1 MHSPP
6 ENPAAA
12 ESAMLGKRL
21 KDAREAIGLPQ
32 AAVAD
37 HLGIPRPSVSDIE
50 TGRRRVAFFELKQL
64 AALYRKPLSHFS
76 EDESDDDAV
85 DATTQALFRTAS
97 ELSDGDRQQ
106 VLRFAQFLQEAG
118 PARAPNRNS
127 TGAE

>member
-1 MHSPP
+1 MSSAS

-12 ESAMLGKRL
+12 ESATLGKRL

-50 TGRRRVAFFELKQL
+50 TGRRRVAFLELKQL
-64 AALYRKPLSHFS
+64 AALYRRPLSHFS
-76 EDESDDDAV
+76 EDDSDDAV
-85 DATTQALFRTAS
+85 DATTRALFRTAS
-97 ELSDGDRQQ
+97 ELSDDDRQQ

-127 TGAE
+127 TGVE

>member
-1 MHSPP
+1 MSTAP
-6 ENPAAA
+6 ENLAAD
-12 ESAMLGKRL
+12 ESAALGKRL

-50 TGRRRVAFFELKQL
+50 TGRRRVAFLELKQL
-64 AALYRKPLSHFS
+64 AALYRRPLSHFS
-76 EDESDDDAV
+76 GDESDEV

-97 ELSDGDRQQ
+97 GLSDDDRQQ
-106 VLRFAQFLQEAG
+106 VLRFAQFLREAG
-118 PARAPNRNS
+118 PARAPSRDG

>member
-1 MHSPP
+1 MNSPP
-6 ENPAAA
+6 ENLAAA
-12 ESAMLGKRL
+12 ESEMLGKRL

-32 AAVAD
+32 AAAAN

-64 AALYRKPLSHFS
+64 AALYRRPLSHFS
-76 EDESDDDAV
+76 EEESDANF

-97 ELSDGDRQQ
+97 ELSDDDRQQ

>member
-1 MHSPP
+1 MSTAP
-6 ENPAAA
+6 ENLAAD
-12 ESAMLGKRL
+12 ESATLGKRL

-50 TGRRRVAFFELKQL
+50 TGRRRVAFLELKQL
-64 AALYRKPLSHFS
+64 AALYRRPLSHFS
-76 EDESDDDAV
+76 GDESNEV

-97 ELSDGDRQQ
+97 GLSQDDRQQ

-118 PARAPNRNS
+118 PARVPSRDG